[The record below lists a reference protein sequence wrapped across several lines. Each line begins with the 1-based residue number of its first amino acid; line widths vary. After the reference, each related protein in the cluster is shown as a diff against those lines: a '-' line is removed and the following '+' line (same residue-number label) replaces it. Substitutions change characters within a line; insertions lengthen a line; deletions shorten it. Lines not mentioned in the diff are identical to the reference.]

1 MKTDESACFKG
12 DDDNENEDELLCYG
26 DSDYNNILGVLYVDW
41 CYLYCLSHMVC

>member
-26 DSDYNNILGVLYVDW
+26 DSDYNNILGVYMWIGVT
-41 CYLYCLSHMVC
+41 SIV